1 MVLGDQRLD
10 EALAVLLESL
20 DRSRL
25 VALHQARVADDIG
38 REDGS
43 EASVGTGGGHNVAS
57 ERLTSSICG
66 SGLEDRQA

>member
-38 REDGS
+38 REDGARRRS
-43 EASVGTGGGHNVAS
+43 ARVAA
-57 ERLTSSICG
+57 IMWPPNG
-66 SGLEDRQA
+66 